1 MNITKNKMTEYDV
14 AGSVTL
20 DFVTRVKAS
29 SKEEAELIV
38 KNAHSKDDLEVH
50 NEDWD
55 IEDIEVVQ

>member
-1 MNITKNKMTEYDV
+1 MTEYDV